1 MSNDRGLTRHGGCRV
16 PYRQNLLWQKLGT
29 DLFGWDKS
37 TYLLIVD
44 CYSRYIKLVKLHNT
58 SADEVILHMKSIT
71 TGHGIPEQVISNNR
85 PQYTSEAFTQ
95 FA

>member
-1 MSNDRGLTRHGGCRV
+1 MAKTI
-16 PYRQNLLWQKLGT
+16 GT

-44 CYSRYIKLVKLHNT
+44 YYSQYIKLVKLHNT
-58 SADEVILHMKSIT
+58 SADEVMKSIT
-71 TGHGIPEQVISNNR
+71 ARHGIPEQVISDNC